1 MRRAIRNVIMSA
13 ALCAGL
19 LGVSATPATAQDV
32 AVTGGLDFTNQ
43 YNFRGIRQNYAG
55 MAIWPFVDLGIPV
68 FSGDGGLKSVNIN
81 VGSWNSI
88 HTNQFPDDIAT
99 DEDKWYES
107 DFYATLGFGFSKATL
122 GLTYTAYMSPAEDV
136 GDVDVYFKTIH
147 ELAVKLGFDDSGA
160 LGKAAL
166 KPYALVAFELGD
178 GQADLGLSDEKGVYV
193 ELGVAPGYSGDKAS
207 VTFPVKIGLSAKDY
221 YKFPGFEDDS
231 KFGFFSVGGI
241 VTVPINSNWNVH
253 GGGELQV
260 FGDNLKVV
268 NRSFD
273 DTDDKKTMGIASIG
287 IGFSF

>member
-1 MRRAIRNVIMSA
+1 MMSV
-13 ALCAGL
+13 ALCTGL
-19 LGVSATPATAQDV
+19 LGGSAAPAAAQDV
-32 AVTGGLDFTNQ
+32 AVTGGVDFTNQ

-55 MAIWPFVDLGIPV
+55 MAIFPFVDLGVPV
-68 FSGDGGLKSVNIN
+68 FSGDGALKSVNIN

-88 HTNQFPDDIAT
+88 HTNQFPDDIGT
-99 DEDKWYES
+99 DEPKWYES

-147 ELAVKLGFDDSGA
+147 ELAIKLGFDDSGA

-178 GQADLGLSDEKGVYV
+178 GQADLGPSDEKGVYV

-221 YKFPGFEDDS
+221 YKFPGFADDS

-253 GGGELQV
+253 GGGELQM

-273 DTDDKKTMGIASIG
+273 DTDDKKAMGIVSIG
-287 IGFSF
+287 VGFSF

>member
-55 MAIWPFVDLGIPV
+55 MAIWPFVDLGVPV

-88 HTNQFPDDIAT
+88 HTNQFPDDFAT

-122 GLTYTAYMSPAEDV
+122 GLTYTAYMSPAEDL

-241 VTVPINSNWNVH
+241 VTVPITSNWNVH

>member
-1 MRRAIRNVIMSA
+1 MRRAICKVMMSV

-19 LGVSATPATAQDV
+19 LGVSAAPAAAQDV
-32 AVTGGLDFTNQ
+32 AVTGGVDFTNQ

-55 MAIWPFVDLGIPV
+55 MAIFPFVDLGVPV
-68 FSGDGGLKSVNIN
+68 FSGDGALKSVNIN

-88 HTNQFPDDIAT
+88 HTNQFPDDIGT
-99 DEDKWYES
+99 DEPKWYES

-178 GQADLGLSDEKGVYV
+178 GQADLGPSDEKGVYV

-221 YKFPGFEDDS
+221 YKFPGFADDS

-253 GGGELQV
+253 GGGELQM

-273 DTDDKKTMGIASIG
+273 DTDDKKSMGIVSIG
-287 IGFSF
+287 VGFSF

>member
-1 MRRAIRNVIMSA
+1 MRRAICKVMMSV
-13 ALCAGL
+13 ALYAGL
-19 LGVSATPATAQDV
+19 LGVSAAPAAAQDV
-32 AVTGGLDFTNQ
+32 AVTGGVDFTNQ

-55 MAIWPFVDLGIPV
+55 MAIFPFVDLGVPV

-88 HTNQFPDDIAT
+88 HTNQFPDDIGT
-99 DEDKWYES
+99 DEPKWYES

-147 ELAVKLGFDDSGA
+147 ELAIKLGFDDSGA

-166 KPYALVAFELGD
+166 KPYVLVAFELGD
-178 GQADLGLSDEKGVYV
+178 GQADLGPSDEKGVYV

-221 YKFPGFEDDS
+221 YKFPGFADDS

-253 GGGELQV
+253 GGGELQM

-273 DTDDKKTMGIASIG
+273 DTDDKKTMGIVSIG
-287 IGFSF
+287 VGFSF

>member
-1 MRRAIRNVIMSA
+1 MRRAICKVMMSV

-19 LGVSATPATAQDV
+19 LGVSAAPAAAQDV
-32 AVTGGLDFTNQ
+32 AVTGGVDFTNQ

-55 MAIWPFVDLGIPV
+55 MAIFPFVDLGVPV
-68 FSGDGGLKSVNIN
+68 FSGDGALKSVNIN

-88 HTNQFPDDIAT
+88 HTNQFPDDIGT
-99 DEDKWYES
+99 DEPKWYES

-147 ELAVKLGFDDSGA
+147 ELAIKLGFDDSGA

-178 GQADLGLSDEKGVYV
+178 GQADLGPSDEKGVYV

-221 YKFPGFEDDS
+221 YKFPGFADDS

-253 GGGELQV
+253 GGGELQM

-273 DTDDKKTMGIASIG
+273 DTDDKKAMGIVSIG
-287 IGFSF
+287 VGFSF

>member
-19 LGVSATPATAQDV
+19 LGVGATPATAQDV

-55 MAIWPFVDLGIPV
+55 MAIWPFVDLGVPV

-88 HTNQFPDDIAT
+88 HTNQFPDDFAT

-122 GLTYTAYMSPAEDV
+122 GLTYTAYMSPAEDL

-221 YKFPGFEDDS
+221 YKFPGFADDS

-273 DTDDKKTMGIASIG
+273 DTDDKKAMGIASIG

>member
-1 MRRAIRNVIMSA
+1 MRRAIRKLTMSV

-19 LGVSATPATAQDV
+19 LGVSAAPAAAQDV

-55 MAIWPFVDLGIPV
+55 MAIFPFVDLGVPV
-68 FSGDGGLKSVNIN
+68 FSGDGALKSVSFN

-107 DFYATLGFGFSKATL
+107 DFYATLGLGFSKATL
-122 GLTYTAYMSPAEDV
+122 SLTYTAYMSPAEDV
-136 GDVDVYFKTIH
+136 GDIDVYFKTIH
-147 ELAVKLGFDDSGA
+147 ELAFKLGFDDSGA

-178 GQADLGLSDEKGVYV
+178 GQADLGPSDEKGVYV

-221 YKFPGFEDDS
+221 YKFPGFADDS
-231 KFGFFSVGGI
+231 KFGFFSVGGT

-253 GGGELQV
+253 GGAELQV

-273 DTDDKKTMGIASIG
+273 DTDDKKAMGIVSIG
-287 IGFSF
+287 VGFSF

>member
-1 MRRAIRNVIMSA
+1 MRRAICKVLMSV

-19 LGVSATPATAQDV
+19 LGVSVVPAAAQDV
-32 AVTGGLDFTNQ
+32 AVTGGVDFTNQ

-55 MAIWPFVDLGIPV
+55 MAIFPFVDLGVPV
-68 FSGDGGLKSVNIN
+68 FTGDGGLKSVNIN

-88 HTNQFPDDIAT
+88 HTNQFPDDFLT
-99 DEDKWYES
+99 DEPKWYES

-122 GLTYTAYMSPAEDV
+122 GLTYTAYMSPAEDD

-147 ELAVKLGFDDSGA
+147 ELAIKLGFDDSGA

-178 GQADLGLSDEKGVYV
+178 GQADLGPSDEKGVYV

-221 YKFPGFEDDS
+221 YKFPGFAEDS

-253 GGGELQV
+253 GGGELQM

-273 DTDDKKTMGIASIG
+273 DTDDKKAMGIESIG
-287 IGFSF
+287 VGFSF